1 MSAQD
6 QLRTLFLGRRG
17 QVYVFRV
24 DEDEAS
30 RLALFATLRRW
41 AQDRELKF
49 TWHDAVVVLELVRA
63 NRSDRGQ
70 ATASGGEPV
79 GPNRLKG

>member
-41 AQDRELKF
+41 AR
-49 TWHDAVVVLELVRA
+49 
-63 NRSDRGQ
+63 
-70 ATASGGEPV
+70 TAS
-79 GPNRLKG
+79 